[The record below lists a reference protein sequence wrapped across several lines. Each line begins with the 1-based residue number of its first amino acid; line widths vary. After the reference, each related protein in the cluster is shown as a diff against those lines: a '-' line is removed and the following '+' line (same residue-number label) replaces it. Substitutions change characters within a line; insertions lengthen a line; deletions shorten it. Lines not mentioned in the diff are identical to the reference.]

1 MLPSKSLR
9 DRMKE
14 QLMAYNTAILASQEN
29 FLDHGID
36 ENFIQSATQ
45 HLERDIQEAKVSFWN
60 KTLALQRTQI
70 MDALRNKLKQD
81 DEDSRYA
88 TVSFL
93 SLILETMKRI
103 VLLSQT
109 IIDNQQKVHQKEQ
122 QLINIK
128 KERLSLKKYGGQ
140 KLQQIHTMMKR
151 QKEKNASVNVAETEK
166 MLNKLEKER
175 QMTTIIQN
183 VFQNVIIGSKV
194 NWAEDPSLK
203 AIVLQLEKNVYLQ

>member
-1 MLPSKSLR
+1 
-9 DRMKE
+9 
-14 QLMAYNTAILASQEN
+14 
-29 FLDHGID
+29 
-36 ENFIQSATQ
+36 
-45 HLERDIQEAKVSFWN
+45 
-60 KTLALQRTQI
+60 
-70 MDALRNKLKQD
+70 
-81 DEDSRYA
+81 
-88 TVSFL
+88 
-93 SLILETMKRI
+93 LILETMKRI

-109 IIDNQQKVHQKEQ
+109 IIDNQQKLHQKEQ